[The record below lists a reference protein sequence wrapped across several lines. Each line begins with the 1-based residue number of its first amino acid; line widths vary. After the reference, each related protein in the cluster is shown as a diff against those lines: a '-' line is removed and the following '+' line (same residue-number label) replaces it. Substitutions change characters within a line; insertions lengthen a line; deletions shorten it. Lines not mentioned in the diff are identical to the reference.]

1 MTKVTAAKSSIS
13 AAAVRLTPRQPI
25 TSGLHRA
32 NKQQKQEHS
41 RSYKTTDKI
50 LLKELIC
57 TFILLVCLYLQI
69 QSYTLTVFDGRPISN
84 SISPNA
90 LSLSLS
96 WDLCN

>member
-50 LLKELIC
+50 LLRELIC
-57 TFILLVCLYLQI
+57 IYIHIIGLF
-69 QSYTLTVFDGRPISN
+69 VFTN
-84 SISPNA
+84 SIIYIDRNRRPSNFQF
-90 LSLSLS
+90 
-96 WDLCN
+96 N